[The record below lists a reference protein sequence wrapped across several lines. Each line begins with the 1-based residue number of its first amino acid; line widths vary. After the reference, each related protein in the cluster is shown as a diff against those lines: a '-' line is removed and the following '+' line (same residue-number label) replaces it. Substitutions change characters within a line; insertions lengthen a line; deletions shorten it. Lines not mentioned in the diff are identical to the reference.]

1 MLAAGIIKAPSW
13 ADLHV
18 SKKEI
23 QIPTRDGAS
32 LRAVL
37 YTPSTA
43 QPGPLAVY
51 FHGGGWTFGWPE
63 SWEHGFAVLTRM
75 GITCVGVAYRL
86 APEHVFPTPVDD
98 VCDSLKWCVEHAE
111 ELGASPDE
119 GVLVLGTSAGANMAA
134 VASHEAVEQG
144 WGERIR
150 GVVLV
155 GAGTVHCDAVPEEW
169 REHLKSWEQNKN
181 APILDVRGMK
191 WFFGRLDC
199 RKRAA

>member
-1 MLAAGIIKAPSW
+1 MLAAGIVKQPAWPN
-13 ADLHV
+13 LHV
-18 SKKEI
+18 SKQEI
-23 QIPTRDGAS
+23 QIPVRDGAS

-37 YTPSTA
+37 YTPKTA

-63 SWEHGFAVLTRM
+63 SWEHGFAVLTSM

-86 APEHVFPTPVDD
+86 APEHVFPTPVND
-98 VCDSLKWCVEHAE
+98 VCDSLKWCVEHVE
-111 ELGASPDE
+111 ELGASPDQ
-119 GVLVLGTSAGANMAA
+119 GVLLLGTSAGANMAA

-144 WGERIR
+144 WGGRIR

-169 REHLKSWEQNKN
+169 REHQKSWEQNKG
-181 APILDVRGMK
+181 APILDVKGAK
-191 WFFGRLDC
+191 WFFGRLDD